1 MFLSLTDPQSQPLIE
16 TPHHIRR
23 NGSVKLSWILWI
35 VKNISEAVDYS
46 YTVIIH
52 NVTIVSAPYVVVN
65 ETVVVPNFIFE
76 QCGDFEVQVKA
87 VNRAG
92 ESQLSEAVRF
102 SLPLFPD
109 TQPVSDSLTHRVWKT
124 NSEIMVQIIFEVSV
138 LLATLSITSK
148 TCAANFMT

>member
-1 MFLSLTDPQSQPLIE
+1 M
-16 TPHHIRR
+16 
-23 NGSVKLSWILWI
+23 
-35 VKNISEAVDYS
+35 
-46 YTVIIH
+46 
-52 NVTIVSAPYVVVN
+52 TIVSAPYVVVN
-65 ETVVVPNFIFE
+65 ETVVVPNYIFE
-76 QCGDFEVQVKA
+76 QCGEFEVQVKA

-102 SLPLFPD
+102 SLPLLLD

-124 NSEIMVQIIFEVSV
+124 NSEIMVHIIFEVSI

>member
-1 MFLSLTDPQSQPLIE
+1 MFLSLTDLPSQPFIE

-35 VKNISEAVDYS
+35 VNMSEAVDHS

-52 NVTIVSAPYVVVN
+52 NVTIPSAPYVVVN
-65 ETVVVPNFIFE
+65 EIVVVPNYIFE
-76 QCGDFEVQVKA
+76 QCGEFEVQVKA

-92 ESQLSEAVRF
+92 ESQLSDAVNF

-109 TQPVSDSLTHRVWKT
+109 IQPVSDSLRHRVWKT
-124 NSEIMVQIIFEVSV
+124 NSEIMVQINFEVSLYIV
-138 LLATLSITSK
+138 NFE
-148 TCAANFMT
+148 TCAAKRLT